1 MNLIRKQASIF
12 PSIIEDYFNQDWN
25 LRSVSASMPS
35 VNIKE
40 LETQFEI
47 DLAVPGKKKNDF
59 EIEVEDGLL
68 SISSTTEEATTNE
81 KAMFTRREFSY
92 ASFKRTFTIPDSVDP
107 TNIEAQYS
115 EGVLQLRLPKRK
127 EALPQPKKLIKIR

>member
-47 DLAVPGKKKNDF
+47 DLAVPGK
-59 EIEVEDGLL
+59 
-68 SISSTTEEATTNE
+68 
-81 KAMFTRREFSY
+81 
-92 ASFKRTFTIPDSVDP
+92 
-107 TNIEAQYS
+107 
-115 EGVLQLRLPKRK
+115 RK
-127 EALPQPKKLIKIR
+127 MILKLK